1 MVHGVTDLLP
11 ERLHE
16 VVYVDSGPT
25 PDGAA
30 LSPDLD
36 PAAVE
41 IPLPSWTDLETSGSS
56 LPGFDEAM
64 LAEFRERAAP
74 HPAGPARD
82 PMRLVNPARRQVPV
96 TRILPMVGGSSDP
109 GDVEKLLV

>member
-1 MVHGVTDLLP
+1 
-11 ERLHE
+11 
-16 VVYVDSGPT
+16 
-25 PDGAA
+25 
-30 LSPDLD
+30 
-36 PAAVE
+36 
-41 IPLPSWTDLETSGSS
+41 
-56 LPGFDEAM
+56 M